1 MNEAL
6 ASKFEKIVALGIA
19 LKNSKPIHTVD
30 LRSDGN
36 DLMGK
41 NNSAGPPSKRSCSN
55 LEEYHSS
62 EYPSSQ

>member
-6 ASKFEKIVALGIA
+6 ASKIEKIVALGIA

-41 NNSAGPPSKRSCSN
+41 NNSAGPPSKPFFRVSFKSMRKN
-55 LEEYHSS
+55 
-62 EYPSSQ
+62 